1 MAVLPHGVSECLSS
15 RVMAGENLQLAA
27 AIIVEPLGPPC
38 PGVWR
43 SSKTL
48 AGSAPGWLVFVIM
61 SRAPKDRKLASL
73 AGLLLGLNLVDGA
86 SRMNVEARL
95 AVQRTFAMLL
105 SVGEQMQP
113 CVSASELPGRY
124 LRVPISG

>member
-1 MAVLPHGVSECLSS
+1 
-15 RVMAGENLQLAA
+15 MAGENLQFAA

-38 PGVWR
+38 SGVWR

-61 SRAPKDRKLASL
+61 SRAPKYRNVASFT
-73 AGLLLGLNLVDGA
+73 GLLLGLNLVDGA

-95 AVQRTFAMLL
+95 AVQRTFAMPIERRGADAALRFGFRASWRVFEGAYIRL
-105 SVGEQMQP
+105 TP
-113 CVSASELPGRY
+113 VSRKGIKQR
-124 LRVPISG
+124 R